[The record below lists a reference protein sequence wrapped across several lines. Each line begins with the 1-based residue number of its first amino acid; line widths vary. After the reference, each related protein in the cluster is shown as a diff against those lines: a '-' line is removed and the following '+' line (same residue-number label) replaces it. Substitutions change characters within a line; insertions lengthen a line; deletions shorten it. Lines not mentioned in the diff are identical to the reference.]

1 MKLITILF
9 LCSRLLASLSQE
21 FVTEEIDCDDE
32 DVFKAVD
39 AALKNY
45 NNRIQ
50 SGNQFVLYRVTEV
63 NKTVGSETF
72 YSLKYQI
79 KEGDCPVQSGKTW
92 QDCDYKGVEEAAT
105 GECTATVGKRESTKF
120 SVATQICQIIPAEGP
135 VVTAQYTCRGCVYP
149 ISTESPD
156 LEPILKHAIQH
167 FNNNT
172 KHSHLFALGE
182 VKRAQR
188 QVVAGWN
195 YEITYSIVQTDCLK
209 KDFLL
214 LTPDCK
220 SLSDGDVGECTD
232 SAYVDPQLRIASFSQ
247 NCNIHSGKDLVK
259 PHPKICPGCP
269 FEIPLD
275 SPELAEALTHSITKL
290 NAENNETFY
299 FKIDTVKRATAQVV
313 AGKKFFIEF
322 TARETT
328 CSKEDNTE
336 LTESCETKNPGQSL
350 SCNAEVYVIPWE
362 QKVYPTINCQVLGM
376 MTLMKRP
383 PGFSPFRV
391 VPGEKKEG
399 GTIVSLPYTS
409 MAPVQDEEQD
419 PEKQEGPTR
428 GHGSGSEKKIKPGL
442 GHGHKQEHKQGHGHK
457 RGHGVGHGP
466 PKQNALGHG
475 RQQQHGLDH
484 GYQPKLDFDLEHGL
498 DHGHQIGH
506 DLAHG
511 HKHKL
516 KHGHGHEK
524 HKNKD
529 KNNGKLND
537 QRPEHLASFPEVSI
551 TSSTQTEEK
560 MEGPTP
566 IHSLTQPGVAVTSS
580 DFQDSDLLEAVTPP
594 MPPTPTENYDDLI
607 PDIQIKPN
615 SFLFELIPDFPE
627 TNSPKCPG
635 RPWKPVNGNN
645 PVMEMKEFHDF
656 DLSDAL

>member
-21 FVTEEIDCDDE
+21 SVTEEIDCDDE

-50 SGNQFVLYRVTEV
+50 SGNQFVLYRVIEV

-92 QDCDYKGVEEAAT
+92 QDCDYKGVEEAAR

-120 SVATQICQIIPAEGP
+120 SVATQICQIIPADGP
-135 VVTAQYTCRGCVYP
+135 VVTAQYTCLGCVHP

-156 LEPILKHAIQH
+156 LEPVLKHAIQH

-172 KHSHLFALGE
+172 KHSHLFALRE

-188 QVVAGWN
+188 Q
-195 YEITYSIVQTDCLK
+195 DM
-209 KDFLL
+209 
-214 LTPDCK
+214 
-220 SLSDGDVGECTD
+220 GECTD

-247 NCNIHSGKDLVK
+247 NCNIHSGEDLVK

-275 SPELAEALTHSITKL
+275 SPELAEALTHSIAKL

-336 LTESCETKNPGQSL
+336 LTESCETKKPGQSL

-383 PGFSPFRV
+383 PGFSPFRAI
-391 VPGEKKEG
+391 PGEKKEG
-399 GTIVSLPYTS
+399 GTIRHLMSCEY
-409 MAPVQDEEQD
+409 M
-419 PEKQEGPTR
+419 GR
-428 GHGSGSEKKIKPGL
+428 
-442 GHGHKQEHKQGHGHK
+442 
-457 RGHGVGHGP
+457 P
-466 PKQNALGHG
+466 PKTGTE
-475 RQQQHGLDH
+475 
-484 GYQPKLDFDLEHGL
+484 PTSE
-498 DHGHQIGH
+498 
-506 DLAHG
+506 
-511 HKHKL
+511 
-516 KHGHGHEK
+516 
-524 HKNKD
+524 
-529 KNNGKLND
+529 
-537 QRPEHLASFPEVSI
+537 SEVS
-551 TSSTQTEEK
+551 
-560 MEGPTP
+560 
-566 IHSLTQPGVAVTSS
+566 
-580 DFQDSDLLEAVTPP
+580 
-594 MPPTPTENYDDLI
+594 
-607 PDIQIKPN
+607 
-615 SFLFELIPDFPE
+615 
-627 TNSPKCPG
+627 
-635 RPWKPVNGNN
+635 
-645 PVMEMKEFHDF
+645 
-656 DLSDAL
+656 

>member
-63 NKTVGSETF
+63 NKT
-72 YSLKYQI
+72 
-79 KEGDCPVQSGKTW
+79 
-92 QDCDYKGVEEAAT
+92 AT

-399 GTIVSLPYTS
+399 GTIVN
-409 MAPVQDEEQD
+409 
-419 PEKQEGPTR
+419 
-428 GHGSGSEKKIKPGL
+428 SGFKCCNQL
-442 GHGHKQEHKQGHGHK
+442 
-457 RGHGVGHGP
+457 
-466 PKQNALGHG
+466 
-475 RQQQHGLDH
+475 
-484 GYQPKLDFDLEHGL
+484 
-498 DHGHQIGH
+498 
-506 DLAHG
+506 
-511 HKHKL
+511 
-516 KHGHGHEK
+516 
-524 HKNKD
+524 
-529 KNNGKLND
+529 
-537 QRPEHLASFPEVSI
+537 I
-551 TSSTQTEEK
+551 TSGWK
-560 MEGPTP
+560 YFLP
-566 IHSLTQPGVAVTSS
+566 HFHFLR
-580 DFQDSDLLEAVTPP
+580 F
-594 MPPTPTENYDDLI
+594 LI
-607 PDIQIKPN
+607 
-615 SFLFELIPDFPE
+615 LA
-627 TNSPKCPG
+627 T
-635 RPWKPVNGNN
+635 
-645 PVMEMKEFHDF
+645 H
-656 DLSDAL
+656 